1 MGEPVSAGPAV
12 HNIIFRDKELKGNL
26 KSGRGFTMTGPRQ
39 PKDMPGLLKF
49 CLEATRSEDA
59 PEQDPDRALQ
69 EMDPE
74 RKKWLEEALST
85 MAVDFIEQ
93 LGNGIKVLNSDTADL
108 DEKEEVLDKLE
119 DWLGN
124 IDMAV
129 NFHKIGGYSCLRN
142 CLSCPHPS
150 LRSGASHLI
159 AEISQ
164 NNPYCQ
170 EKFVFEGFLDL
181 LVEQLDQDSDEH
193 CQVKALYAI
202 SCISRDEPVALAKF
216 GQLGGWSVLVK
227 AVQRDNPKLRIKGCF
242 MISSASQVSGQVVKE
257 MVDMG
262 LVMQLAHILHLPFD
276 NSHEHILSALLTLVK
291 NSSQAREESR
301 IENLG
306 LVEVLVSRVK
316 LLEDKEEF
324 SECVEHS
331 ESILKLLQPDFVP
344 TEDWQEVADWQSLP
358 GGCHVK
364 MDMETGKK
372 MARKEDTA
380 DR

>member
-1 MGEPVSAGPAV
+1 
-12 HNIIFRDKELKGNL
+12 
-26 KSGRGFTMTGPRQ
+26 MTESNQPRQ
-39 PKDMPGLLKF
+39 PKDLPGLLKF
-49 CLEATRSEDA
+49 CLEATKVEDA
-59 PEQDPDRALQ
+59 PAADPNNTLQ

-74 RKKWLEEALST
+74 RKKWLEEAISSMT
-85 MAVDFIEQ
+85 VDFIEQ
-93 LGNGIKVLNSDTADL
+93 LGNGIKILNSNTADL
-108 DEKEEVLDKLE
+108 EDKEEVLDRLE

-142 CLSCPHPS
+142 CLLGPHPS

-170 EKFVFEGFLDL
+170 DKFVSEGFLDL
-181 LVEQLDQDSDEH
+181 LVVQLDQDVDEH

-202 SCISRDEPVALAKF
+202 SCIARDEPIALAKF

-227 AVQRDNPKLRIKGCF
+227 AVQRDSAKLRTKGCF
-242 MISSASQVSGQVVKE
+242 MISSASQVSGQVVRE

-262 LVMQLAHILHLPFD
+262 LVVQLAHILHFPHD
-276 NSHEHILSALLTLVK
+276 NSHEHILSALFTLVK
-291 NSSQAREESR
+291 NSSQAREEAR
-301 IENLG
+301 AENLG
-306 LVEVLVSRVK
+306 LVHVLGERMK
-316 LLEDKEEF
+316 LLQDKEEF
-324 SECVEHS
+324 SECVDHS
-331 ESILKLLQPDFVP
+331 KSILQLLQPDFEA
-344 TEDWQEVADWQSLP
+344 TEEWQEVQDWQSVP

-364 MDMETGKK
+364 MDMETGRK
-372 MARKEDTA
+372 MARKEESA

>member
-1 MGEPVSAGPAV
+1 MA
-12 HNIIFRDKELKGNL
+12 D
-26 KSGRGFTMTGPRQ
+26 PRQ

-49 CLEATRSEDA
+49 CLEATRHEDA
-59 PEQDPDRALQ
+59 PAGDPDKVLV

-74 RKKWLEEALST
+74 KKKWLEEALSS

-93 LGNGIKVLNSDTADL
+93 LANGIKILNSDTADL
-108 DEKEEVLDKLE
+108 EDKEDVLDKLE

-129 NFHKIGGYSCLRN
+129 NFHKIGGFSCLKS
-142 CLSCPHPS
+142 CLNCPHPS

-170 EKFVFEGFLDL
+170 EKFVTEEFLEL
-181 LVEQLDQDSDEH
+181 LIQQLDEDTDDH
-193 CQVKALYAI
+193 CQVKALYGI
-202 SCISRDEPVALAKF
+202 SCIARDQPLALVKF
-216 GQLGGWSVLVK
+216 GQLGGWNVLVR
-227 AVQRDNPKLRIKGCF
+227 AVQRDNPKLRTKGCF

-262 LVMQLAHILHLPFD
+262 LIMQLAHILHLPID
-276 NSHEHILSALLTLVK
+276 ISHEHILGAMLTLVR
-291 NSSQAREESR
+291 NSAQAREEARS
-301 IENLG
+301 ENLG
-306 LVEVLVSRVK
+306 LSSLLGARVSE
-316 LLEDKEEF
+316 LNDKEEF
-324 SECVEHS
+324 SESIEHIK
-331 ESILKLLQPDFVP
+331 SILKLLEPDFLP
-344 TEDWQEVADWQSLP
+344 TEEWQEVAEWQSVP

-372 MARKEDTA
+372 MARKDADA

>member
-1 MGEPVSAGPAV
+1 MG
-12 HNIIFRDKELKGNL
+12 
-26 KSGRGFTMTGPRQ
+26 
-39 PKDMPGLLKF
+39 
-49 CLEATRSEDA
+49 EDA

-108 DEKEEVLDKLE
+108 DEKEGL
-119 DWLGN
+119 
-124 IDMAV
+124 
-129 NFHKIGGYSCLRN
+129 
-142 CLSCPHPS
+142 
-150 LRSGASHLI
+150 
-159 AEISQ
+159 
-164 NNPYCQ
+164 
-170 EKFVFEGFLDL
+170 LDL

-301 IENLG
+301 IE
-306 LVEVLVSRVK
+306 
-316 LLEDKEEF
+316 
-324 SECVEHS
+324 
-331 ESILKLLQPDFVP
+331 
-344 TEDWQEVADWQSLP
+344 
-358 GGCHVK
+358 
-364 MDMETGKK
+364 
-372 MARKEDTA
+372 
-380 DR
+380 

>member
-1 MGEPVSAGPAV
+1 
-12 HNIIFRDKELKGNL
+12 
-26 KSGRGFTMTGPRQ
+26 MTAPRQ

-49 CLEATRSEDA
+49 CLEATRGEDA
-59 PEQDPDRALQ
+59 PVEDPDKVLQ

-74 RKKWLEEALST
+74 RKKWLEEALSS

-93 LGNGIKVLNSDTADL
+93 LANGIRILNSDTADL

-129 NFHKIGGYSCLRN
+129 NFHKIGGYSCLKN
-142 CLSCPHPS
+142 CLTCPHPS

-159 AEISQ
+159 AEISH

-170 EKFVFEGFLDL
+170 EKFVAEGFLDL
-181 LVEQLDQDSDEH
+181 LVVQLDQDSDEH

-202 SCISRDEPVALAKF
+202 SCMVRDQPLSLAKF
-216 GQLGGWSVLVK
+216 GQIGGWSVLVR
-227 AVQRDNPKLRIKGCF
+227 AVQRDNTKLRTKGCF

-262 LVMQLAHILHLPFD
+262 LVLQLVHILHLPFD
-276 NSHEHILSALLTLVK
+276 NSNEYVLSALLTLLK
-291 NSSQAREESR
+291 NSSQARDEAR
-301 IENLG
+301 ADNLG
-306 LVEVLVSRVK
+306 LVDILVNRLK
-316 LLEDKEEF
+316 LLDDKEEYI
-324 SECVEHS
+324 ECVEYCKL
-331 ESILKLLQPDFVP
+331 ILQLLQPDFVP
-344 TEDWQEVADWQSLP
+344 TEDWREVADWQMLP
-358 GGCHVK
+358 GGCQVK
-364 MDMETGKK
+364 MDLETGKK
-372 MARKEDTA
+372 MARKEETA

>member
-1 MGEPVSAGPAV
+1 
-12 HNIIFRDKELKGNL
+12 
-26 KSGRGFTMTGPRQ
+26 MTGPRQ

-49 CLEATRSEDA
+49 CLEATSSEDA
-59 PEQDPDRALQ
+59 PVQDPDKVLQ

-74 RKKWLEEALST
+74 RKKWLEEALSS

-93 LGNGIKVLNSDTADL
+93 LANGIKILNSDTADL
-108 DEKEEVLDKLE
+108 EEKEEVLDKLE

-142 CLSCPHPS
+142 CLLCPHPS

-170 EKFVFEGFLDL
+170 EKFVSEGFLDL
-181 LVEQLDQDSDEH
+181 LVVQLDQDSDEH

-216 GQLGGWSVLVK
+216 GQLDGWGVLVR
-227 AVQRDNPKLRIKGCF
+227 AVQRDSPKLRTKGCF

-276 NSHEHILSALLTLVK
+276 TSHEHILSALLTLVK
-291 NSSQAREESR
+291 NSSQAREEAR
-301 IENLG
+301 AENLG
-306 LVEVLVSRVK
+306 LVEVLGNRMKV
-316 LLEDKEEF
+316 LEDKEEF

-331 ESILKLLQPDFVP
+331 KSILQLLQPDFVA
-344 TEDWQEVADWQSLP
+344 TEDWQEVADWQSVP

-372 MARKEDTA
+372 MARKEETA

>member
-1 MGEPVSAGPAV
+1 MGQP
-12 HNIIFRDKELKGNL
+12 NQ
-26 KSGRGFTMTGPRQ
+26 PRQ

-49 CLEATRSEDA
+49 CLEATKNEDA
-59 PEQDPDRALQ
+59 PAADPNNPIE

-74 RKKWLEEALST
+74 RKKWLEEALTSMT
-85 MAVDFIEQ
+85 VDFIEQ
-93 LGNGIKVLNSDTADL
+93 LGNGIKILNSNTADL
-108 DEKEEVLDKLE
+108 EEKEEVLDSLE

-124 IDMAV
+124 IDMAN
-129 NFHKIGGYSCLRN
+129 NFHKIGGYSCLRS
-142 CLSCPHPS
+142 CLLCPHPS

-170 EKFVFEGFLDL
+170 EKFVSEGFLDL
-181 LVEQLDQDSDEH
+181 LVTQLDQDTDEH

-202 SCISRDEPVALAKF
+202 SCIARDEPLALSKF
-216 GQLGGWSVLVK
+216 GQLDGWSVIVK
-227 AVQRDNPKLRIKGCF
+227 AVQRDSAKLRTKGCF

-262 LVMQLAHILHLPFD
+262 LVIQLAHILHLPHD
-276 NSHEHILSALLTLVK
+276 NSHEHILSALLTLVR
-291 NSSQAREESR
+291 NSSQAREEAR
-301 IENLG
+301 AENLG
-306 LVEVLVSRVK
+306 LDQLLGERMKVLQ
-316 LLEDKEEF
+316 DKEEF

-331 ESILKLLQPDFVP
+331 KSILQLLQPDFLP
-344 TEDWQEVADWQSLP
+344 TGEWQEVQDWQSVP

-364 MDMETGKK
+364 MDMDTGKK
-372 MARKEDTA
+372 MARKEETA